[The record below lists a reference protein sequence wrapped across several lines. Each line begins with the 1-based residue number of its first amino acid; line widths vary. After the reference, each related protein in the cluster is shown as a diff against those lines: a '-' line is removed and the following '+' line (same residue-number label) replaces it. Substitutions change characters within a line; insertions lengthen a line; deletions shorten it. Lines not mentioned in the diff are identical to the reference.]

1 MYIATCTHTHTHRC
15 RAIHMHSY
23 THKLVYTDIG
33 ATVQEGHAHNFKNT
47 RENEGAQFNF
57 DELFIK
63 RLEQEVYSYSQML
76 QL

>member
-1 MYIATCTHTHTHRC
+1 
-15 RAIHMHSY
+15 
-23 THKLVYTDIG
+23 VYADIG

-63 RLEQEVYSYSQML
+63 RLEQEVYNYSQML